1 MDRGSEA
8 YRRFREE
15 GDEEGLAEIIRLYRE
30 GLIFY
35 LAGILGDL
43 SAAEEAAEDV
53 FVRLGTKKPRDRGK
67 SSFKTWLY
75 AIGRNEA
82 RSAIRRK
89 RAVLVPPE
97 EIPELTD
104 VYDSPEL
111 TCFAEEKNRALHRC
125 LGRLKSEYH
134 QVLWLYYFETLSAKE
149 IAAVMDRSVHSVE
162 TLLYRARLAAK
173 RELEKEGF
181 DHEDL

>member
-1 MDRGSEA
+1 MDKGAGSYLRYLA
-8 YRRFREE
+8 
-15 GDEEGLAEIIRLYRE
+15 GDDEGLADLIREYRD

-35 LAGILGDL
+35 LNGFVNDL
-43 SAAEEAAEDV
+43 HAAEDLAEEV
-53 FVRLGTKKPRDRGK
+53 FIRLAVKKPRFKER

-82 RSAIRRK
+82 YSAIRRK
-89 RAVLVPPE
+89 KAVYVPLE
-97 EIPELTD
+97 ELPELPD
-104 VYDSPEL
+104 VYGCPDLSF
-111 TCFAEEKNRALHRC
+111 FAEERNRALHRC

-134 QVLWLYYFETLSAKE
+134 QVLWLYYFESLSAKE
-149 IAAVMDRSVHSVE
+149 IAAVMDRSVHSVD

-181 DHEDL
+181 DHENL

>member
-1 MDRGSEA
+1 MDNGAGS
-8 YRRFREE
+8 YRRFLA
-15 GDEEGLAEIIRLYRE
+15 GDDEGLADLIREYRD

-35 LAGILGDL
+35 LNGFVNDVHTAEDL
-43 SAAEEAAEDV
+43 AEEV
-53 FVRLGTKKPRDRGK
+53 FIRIPVKKPRFKEK

-82 RSAIRRK
+82 YSALRRK
-89 RAVLVPPE
+89 KAAYVPLE
-97 EIPELTD
+97 ELPELPD
-104 VYDSPEL
+104 VYGCPDL
-111 TCFAEEKNRALHRC
+111 RYFREEKNRALHKS

-134 QVLWLYYFETLSAKE
+134 QVLWLYYFEALSAKE
-149 IAAVMDRSVHSVE
+149 IASVMNRSVHSVE

-181 DHEDL
+181 DHENL